1 MRGRVASSSPMFFAI
16 DLEERIRPDHPLR
29 PIRRIVDRILGDM
42 TADFDAAYADVGRP
56 GVPPERL
63 LKLMLLQALYGVSSE
78 AKLFDRL
85 DTDLVFRWFCGMDP
99 AEPVPAATAFTH
111 NRDRLI
117 KHKLAEKF
125 FTAVTKLAIDT
136 GKVSTEH
143 FSVDGTLIE
152 SHGSI
157 KSFVPNATADAAQAR
172 KQHCGGDDQDHDKGP
187 GGTGGFKSRN
197 PEQDFHGQKRSN
209 ATHRS
214 VTDPEA
220 KLYRKGDGQPAKL
233 SHMGHLLVDNRS
245 GIIVGMKLSEA
256 NGFAERET
264 ALELVDTLKT
274 THGISARTVGA
285 DAGYD
290 AGAFLRELEDRGA
303 TPHVAPSRERRPGGR
318 RGPKKAD
325 RPKLAARLRNFRR
338 KLRDRGYA
346 ISQRKRKKVEEPFG
360 WLKSHALL
368 SKARLVGRKRI
379 QQQWH
384 IAAAGLTLVR
394 LRNLMAA

>member
-1 MRGRVASSSPMFFAI
+1 
-16 DLEERIRPDHPLR
+16 
-29 PIRRIVDRILGDM
+29 
-42 TADFDAAYADVGRP
+42 
-56 GVPPERL
+56 
-63 LKLMLLQALYGVSSE
+63 
-78 AKLFDRL
+78 
-85 DTDLVFRWFCGMDP
+85 
-99 AEPVPAATAFTH
+99 
-111 NRDRLI
+111 
-117 KHKLAEKF
+117 
-125 FTAVTKLAIDT
+125 
-136 GKVSTEH
+136 
-143 FSVDGTLIE
+143 
-152 SHGSI
+152 
-157 KSFVPNATADAAQAR
+157 
-172 KQHCGGDDQDHDKGP
+172 
-187 GGTGGFKSRN
+187 
-197 PEQDFHGQKRSN
+197 
-209 ATHRS
+209 
-214 VTDPEA
+214 
-220 KLYRKGDGQPAKL
+220 QPAKL

-368 SKARLVGRKRI
+368 SKARLVGRERI